1 LIYINPVRN
10 SPRYGYAESCRTR
23 IVLKAVVSV
32 IDDDEL
38 VRNSIQSLLQSLGY
52 NVHTFASAEE
62 FLTSQQLHQTSCV
75 ISDVQLPGLSGIE
88 FEALLRTEGYH
99 IPVILITGHP
109 DERVRDRA
117 MRAGAAS
124 FLSKPISEA
133 NLTRCL
139 DRALKG

>member
-1 LIYINPVRN
+1 
-10 SPRYGYAESCRTR
+10 
-23 IVLKAVVSV
+23 VSI

-38 VRNSIQSLLQSLGY
+38 VRNSIQSLLESLQY
-52 NVHTFASAEE
+52 TVHTFASAEE

-88 FEALLRTEGYH
+88 FEALLRTEGYR

-109 DERVRDRA
+109 DQRVRDRA
-117 MRAGAAS
+117 MRACAAS

-133 NLTRCL
+133 DLIRCL
-139 DRALKG
+139 DRALKDY

>member
-1 LIYINPVRN
+1 
-10 SPRYGYAESCRTR
+10 
-23 IVLKAVVSV
+23 VLKAVVSI

-62 FLTSQQLHQTSCV
+62 FLASQQLHQTSCV

-88 FEALLRTEGYH
+88 FEALLRTEGHH

-109 DERVRDRA
+109 DERTRDRA

-133 NLTRCL
+133 NLIRCL
-139 DRALKG
+139 DRALKDG

>member
-1 LIYINPVRN
+1 MI
-10 SPRYGYAESCRTR
+10 
-23 IVLKAVVSV
+23 KAVVSI

-99 IPVILITGHP
+99 IPVILITGYP
-109 DERVRDRA
+109 DVRDRA

-133 NLTRCL
+133 DLIRCL
-139 DRALKG
+139 DRALKC

>member
-1 LIYINPVRN
+1 MI
-10 SPRYGYAESCRTR
+10 
-23 IVLKAVVSV
+23 KAVVSI

-88 FEALLRTEGYH
+88 FETLLRTEGYH

-109 DERVRDRA
+109 DEHARDRA